1 MKCIFTGGGTLGHT
15 NPAIAVAEKIRK
27 TCPSTDILFI
37 MRVGGKE
44 NSEVSKRGF
53 KIEEIPAEGLQR
65 GGNVIDNMHLCY
77 VTLGAINKCMRI
89 IKSYKPDFIF
99 GTGGYV
105 SFAPLMAGLIK
116 RIPTFIHESN
126 STPGL
131 VTKMIVRMGAT
142 PLVSTEVA
150 KKHLTSKNVCQVVG
164 TPLLSDF
171 NTVTREEARH
181 RLGIGKEKIFI
192 VSFGGSGGSGM
203 LNDVIIDLMND
214 RSKRKTNIL
223 EMHATGE
230 KYFDEAKRKFTHLA
244 KGENGQRIV
253 PRIENM
259 AMYMNAADIVICRCG
274 AATLAE
280 LSEVGRA
287 AILIPSPNVTNN
299 HQYENAKALADK
311 NAAIIIEEKTL
322 SPETLASTIEQLTKS
337 PQKRLMLSENIAR
350 DFKPS
355 AEEDMIRE
363 ILESAKK

>member
-299 HQYENAKALADK
+299 HQYENGKRIVDK
-311 NAAIIIEEKTL
+311 NAAIMIEEKD
-322 SPETLASTIEQLTKS
+322 LTKEYLHE
-337 PQKRLMLSENIAR
+337 KILMLSQSKTMRDRLEKNIAS
-350 DFKPS
+350 FKNGDS
-355 AEEDMIRE
+355 SETIAN
-363 ILESAKK
+363 ILINSI